1 MIYVDSNALVYLLHD
16 VKPKSD
22 VVVHVLSSIDEV
34 YTSLRTIE
42 ETSYILVRV
51 YLSKHYG
58 ARGIYQ
64 VRELIR
70 KHGLE
75 YVKDELVTLR
85 RLLSD
90 YNIITLQD
98 KATIEE
104 IHETMIKYRLLPGDA
119 IIALTC
125 KHHGIDTILTF
136 DDDFKKI
143 PWLKVIP

>member
-22 VVVHVLSSIDEV
+22 LVVDILSSRDEV

-58 ARGIYQ
+58 ARGMYQ

-104 IHETMIKYRLLPGDA
+104 IHETMTKYRLLPGDA

-125 KHHGIDTILTF
+125 KHRGIGKLAMF
-136 DDDFKKI
+136 DKDFKRV
-143 PWLKVIP
+143 PWPEVVP

>member
-1 MIYVDSNALVYLLHD
+1 MIYVNSNALVYLLHD
-16 VKPKSD
+16 IKPKSD
-22 VVVHVLSSIDEV
+22 LVVDILSGSDEV

-42 ETSYILVRV
+42 ETSYILVRI

-70 KHGLE
+70 KYGLE
-75 YVKDELVTLR
+75 GANNELATLR

-98 KATIEE
+98 KATIDE

-125 KHHGIDTILTF
+125 KHYGIDTILTF
-136 DDDFKKI
+136 DEDFRRV

>member
-1 MIYVDSNALVYLLHD
+1 M
-16 VKPKSD
+16 K
-22 VVVHVLSSIDEV
+22 V

-42 ETSYILVRV
+42 ETSYILVRI

-64 VRELIR
+64 VKELIK
-70 KHGLE
+70 KHNLE
-75 YVKDELVTLR
+75 HVKDELVTLR

-125 KHHGIDTILTF
+125 KHYGINTILTF
-136 DDDFKKI
+136 DEDFKKI
-143 PWLKVIP
+143 PWLEVIP

>member
-1 MIYVDSNALVYLLHD
+1 MIYIDSNALVYLLHD

-22 VVVHVLSSIDEV
+22 IVIEVLSKSDEV

-51 YLSKHYG
+51 CLSKHYG
-58 ARGIYQ
+58 VKGIYQ
-64 VRELIR
+64 VREFIR
-70 KHGLE
+70 KYGLK
-75 YVKDELVTLR
+75 YVGNELATLR

-90 YNIITLQD
+90 YNVILLQD
-98 KATIEE
+98 KAAVDE
-104 IHETMIKYRLLPGDA
+104 IHETMIKYGLLPGDA

-125 KHHGIDTILTF
+125 KHYGIDTILTF
-136 DDDFKKI
+136 DEDFKRI

>member
-22 VVVHVLSSIDEV
+22 LVIDALSSSDEV

-42 ETSYILVRV
+42 EASYILVRI

-58 ARGIYQ
+58 ARGIHQ
-64 VRELIR
+64 IREIIR
-70 KHGLE
+70 KYGLE
-75 YVKDELVTLR
+75 PVKDELATLR

-90 YNIITLQD
+90 YNVIILQD
-98 KATIEE
+98 KATINE
-104 IHETMIKYRLLPGDA
+104 IHETMIKYKLLPGDA

-125 KHHGIDTILTF
+125 KHYGVDTILTF
-136 DDDFKKI
+136 DEDFRRV
-143 PWLKVIP
+143 PWLKVNP

>member
-16 VKPKSD
+16 IKPKSD
-22 VVVHVLSSIDEV
+22 IVVNILSNSDEV
-34 YTSLRTIE
+34 YTSLRTLE
-42 ETSYILVRV
+42 EASYILIRI
-51 YLSKHYG
+51 YFSKHYG

-70 KHGLE
+70 KYGLE
-75 YVKDELVTLR
+75 HVNDELTTLR

-98 KATIEE
+98 KATIDE

-125 KHHGIDTILTF
+125 KHYGIDTILTF
-136 DDDFKKI
+136 DEDFKRI
-143 PWLKVIP
+143 PWLKVMS

>member
-22 VVVHVLSSIDEV
+22 LVVDFLSSRDEV

-64 VRELIR
+64 VKELIR

-75 YVKDELVTLR
+75 HLKDELVTLR

-125 KHHGIDTILTF
+125 KHYGIDTILTF
-136 DDDFKKI
+136 DEDFKRI